1 MAYEI
6 VTDGLALCFVSLWC
20 AYVNGRFFAALTAFL
35 TFLLTKKGAAS
46 WGASPPPAPPR
57 YALRPRLRRSPPG
70 IPQAVPARPLLQKT
84 TVGVTSSAPKGAR
97 GIQPTPSPTLPRRGG
112 KGSRLCP
119 PQSNYESPRPAL
131 RACSHKIGFQKKASP
146 SAPCALVVR
155 AAIARRLWIRCRI
168 ASCDD
173 VRYCITADADAFRG
187 SRVSPP
193 GAASR
198 GAPSQLPG
206 CCCCVHFHE

>member
-6 VTDGLALCFVSLWC
+6 VTDGLTLGFVSLWY
-20 AYVNGRFFAALTAFL
+20 AYVNGRFFAGLTVFL

-57 YALRPRLRRSPPG
+57 CALRPRLRRSPPG
-70 IPQAVPARPLLQKT
+70 IPQAVPARPLSQRT

-97 GIQPTPSPTLPRRGG
+97 GIQPTPSPTLPRLGG
-112 KGSRLCP
+112 EGSGLCP
-119 PQSNYESPRPAL
+119 PQYNYESPRPAL
-131 RACSHKIGFQKKASP
+131 RACPHKISFQKKASP
-146 SAPCALVVR
+146 GAPCALVVR

-168 ASCDD
+168 ASCDN

-193 GAASR
+193 GAVSR
-198 GAPSQLPG
+198 GAPSQQLPG
-206 CCCCVHFHE
+206 CCVHFHE